1 MVKILK
7 SKWFVIITTLIALT
21 LTIVSGILLG
31 YEPSV
36 TGSGG
41 MSNGYGAVKVTTE
54 YVFSWK
60 IAVGYWCIGLI
71 ITIAVCL
78 ICILIRKAYSEPK
91 ESKAD

>member
-1 MVKILK
+1 MAKILK

-31 YEPSV
+31 YEPNV
-36 TGSGG
+36 AGSGG
-41 MSNGYGAVKVTTE
+41 MSNGYGVVKVTTE

-78 ICILIRKAYSEPK
+78 ICILIRRAYGNSK
-91 ESKAD
+91 ESNEE